1 VADLPTY
8 LTDQTEEAI
17 RDRMLSNIP
26 DDIDKSEGSFIWDAI
41 EPAAIELAL
50 AAVWAQEVLRRGFAQ
65 TTFGAYLDMRA
76 DEHGI
81 TRRPAAQATGMV
93 TFTGTP
99 GTLIP
104 SGTQVSTAS
113 TDTIPAVVFAT
124 TVDAT
129 ITASGTVDVP
139 VQAVE
144 GGANGNVPA
153 GSIVFLAQ
161 PLAGVTTVTNAAATS
176 GGLDQESDAE
186 LLARYLTKVRN
197 PSAGGNKADY
207 INWALEVPGV
217 GGVSVVPVRD
227 GPGTVSIAIIDTNK
241 APASQDLV
249 DAVQN
254 HIAPPWVN
262 TIEAETMTIGGYG
275 VSVDTT
281 QSDAS
286 GSKCVKMVYD
296 SQGNGTL
303 TQDIKAILQQP
314 GIWQARVLVKADA
327 TADTT
332 DDLLQIGIWD
342 VSSNAWATV
351 SPSDSTAAVTTLKAS
366 NLSTSFATQTVTFYW
381 NGEDDLQ
388 IQVNRLTSDTTT
400 TVWID
405 QVVLRSTFSQDTGE
419 GKAPVGAL
427 VTVEPAG
434 VVTVNVS
441 AQLVVMP
448 GYDQASVWAAA
459 TQSVDAYL
467 KSLAFADNN
476 DVQYTRIG
484 DAIINTLGVQDYRT
498 LLVNGGT
505 DNIPVDVQQVAV
517 LGQVTWS

>member
-1 VADLPTY
+1 MADLPEY

-50 AAVWAQEVLRRGFAQ
+50 AATWAQEVLNRGFAQ
-65 TTFGAYLDMRA
+65 TTFGAYLDNRA
-76 DEHGI
+76 DEHGL
-81 TRRPAAQATGMV
+81 TRRAAVQATGTV

-113 TDTIPAVVFAT
+113 TDTSPAIVFST

-144 GGANGNVPA
+144 GGSSGNVSA
-153 GSIVFLAQ
+153 GSIVFMAQ
-161 PLAGVTTVTNAAATS
+161 PLAGVSSVTNAAATS

-207 INWALEVPGV
+207 INWALEVSGV

-249 DAVQN
+249 DAVQDY
-254 HIAPPWVN
+254 IAPPWVN
-262 TIEAETMTIGGYG
+262 ILEADTMTIGGYG

-286 GSKCVKMVYD
+286 GGKCVKMVYD

-303 TQDIKAILQQP
+303 TQDIKATLQQP
-314 GIWQARVLVKADA
+314 GIWQARVLVKVDS

-342 VSSNAWATV
+342 VSANGWANT
-351 SPSDSTAAVTTLKAS
+351 SPSSSSPAMVTLKAGD
-366 NLSTSFATQTVTFYW
+366 LSTSFVTKIVEFYW
-381 NGEDDLQ
+381 NSEDDLQ
-388 IQVNRLTSDTTT
+388 IQVNRLTSNTTT
-400 TVWID
+400 TVWVD
-405 QVVLRSTFSQDTGE
+405 QVILRSTFSQDTGE
-419 GKAPVGAL
+419 GKAPIGAR

-434 VVTVNVS
+434 VVTINVS
-441 AQLVVMP
+441 ATLTLLP
-448 GYDQASVWAAA
+448 GYDRSSVQAAA
-459 TQSVDAYL
+459 TQAVEAYL
-467 KSLAFADNN
+467 KSVAFADVN

-484 DAIINTLGVQDYRT
+484 DAILNTLGVQDYQN

-505 DNIPVDVQQVAV
+505 ANVAVDVQQVAV
-517 LGQVTWS
+517 LGSVTWS